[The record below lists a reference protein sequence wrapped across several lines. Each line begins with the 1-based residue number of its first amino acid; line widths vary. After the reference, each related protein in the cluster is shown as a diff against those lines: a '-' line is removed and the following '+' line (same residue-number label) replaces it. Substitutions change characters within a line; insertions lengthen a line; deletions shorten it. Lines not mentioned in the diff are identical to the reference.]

1 MRSRVGVG
9 TGEQDG
15 SGPGEV
21 PGDAEPNTSP
31 VSAAV
36 RHSPTSGSRASG
48 PHRSASSST
57 QEMRAGLV
65 PRNPGGGERKPH
77 AAGRPSPCGPDFP
90 DLGPPTARAGPEAG
104 RGGRGGGPGEQAGP
118 HRARP
123 GGRRSPASRP
133 GIGPAARAADTPTP
147 PGRSTRPRPRSTR
160 RPASSARARPRPV
173 PPRGAGPEA
182 APWKVPGRGP
192 GSLPRQKQPP
202 GRGAGR
208 KAGSAAAGPSRA
220 HPAGQRPRA
229 ASRRDTDPRKEMAA
243 TRRANV
249 APTQPCPD
257 DASPGVSRWLCP
269 RALSQ
274 NGRDGYK
281 CR

>member
-133 GIGPAARAADTPTP
+133 GTGPSGLAADSPTP
-147 PGRSTRPRPRSTR
+147 PKRSTRPRLRSSR
-160 RPASSARARPRPV
+160 RPASLALGGPPPARR
-173 PPRGAGPEA
+173 RGAGPRA
-182 APWKVPGRGP
+182 APWVQRCSPVRWRARGSGRRGIKPSRSSGPGRRR
-192 GSLPRQKQPP
+192 GSPKGTRTSL
-202 GRGAGR
+202 
-208 KAGSAAAGPSRA
+208 SWD
-220 HPAGQRPRA
+220 QRNPLKCYSYR
-229 ASRRDTDPRKEMAA
+229 SYMDP
-243 TRRANV
+243 
-249 APTQPCPD
+249 D
-257 DASPGVSRWLCP
+257 
-269 RALSQ
+269 
-274 NGRDGYK
+274 
-281 CR
+281 